1 MTKSVITNGTN
12 AIERLLKGCGV
23 QRSNTKYDDAKN
35 EIQAFQKEYRAQRIL
50 FLGGYKM
57 KQSTHAWHTWLATIL
72 QYPPVLQQLSV
83 FFLGLAMSL
92 KSAPKR

>member
-35 EIQAFQKEYRAQRIL
+35 EIQAFQKEPPCTKDPFSWWLQNEAKYPRLAYLARNYLAVPASFATVERI
-50 FLGGYKM
+50 FSWAGNEFE
-57 KQSTHAWHTWLATIL
+57 ST
-72 QYPPVLQQLSV
+72 
-83 FFLGLAMSL
+83 
-92 KSAPKR
+92 PKH